1 MSRHGGF
8 RLFEAGDVFIFER
21 VPPDDTTMVPLMFE
35 EKVLQFQDRK
45 SALKWLRLN
54 GHKITGYQGKKFA
67 VMRFLDSIQ
76 LSVEARVAVTI
87 LAQQRQ
93 GAAVEKPET
102 AETPAKVET
111 EVKA

>member
-1 MSRHGGF
+1 MTRHGGF

-35 EKVLQFQDRK
+35 EKVLQFGDRK
-45 SALKWLRLN
+45 EALKWLRLN
-54 GHKITGYQGKKFA
+54 GHKIAGYEGKKFA
-67 VMRFLDSIQ
+67 VMKFLDSIQ

-93 GAAVEKPET
+93 GAAAEYDGTVKTET
-102 AETPAKVET
+102 
-111 EVKA
+111 KA